1 MNREIKNCGLIALSE
16 IIEIKTTSFKT
27 LISAAKDNGV
37 KLFPY
42 IVDANDLLDIE
53 LPAIF
58 HAENHFVYIRNK
70 NEFKDY
76 KLTGNILSTKQQPY
90 WLIPYNKT
98 KNIVGQFS
106 WIAVGVGAAT
116 AIAGG
121 IQANKAKKDKKR
133 AAQEAANMKDVP
145 LENVA
150 NELKVSTIGAK
161 NRQEGQSA
169 LEATQIDALQ
179 QAGTRGVIGGAGI
192 VAAGSQAINK
202 DISADLDLQQKEID
216 AIKSQD
222 AARIRSVKEERQ
234 KAKLAALS
242 SQYNAANDAE
252 QQGYG
257 NIIQGAGSAGSAAA
271 AKWGKKKSTNGS
283 SGTPTPSPWGGN

>member
-1 MNREIKNCGLIALSE
+1 M
-16 IIEIKTTSFKT
+16 
-27 LISAAKDNGV
+27 
-37 KLFPY
+37 
-42 IVDANDLLDIE
+42 
-53 LPAIF
+53 
-58 HAENHFVYIRNK
+58 
-70 NEFKDY
+70 
-76 KLTGNILSTKQQPY
+76 
-90 WLIPYNKT
+90 
-98 KNIVGQFS
+98 S
-106 WIAVGVGAAT
+106 WVAVGVSAAT

-145 LENVA
+145 LENIA

-169 LEATQIDALQ
+169 LEATQVDALQ
-179 QAGTRGVIGGAGI
+179 QAGTRGVLGGVGS
-192 VAAGSQAINK
+192 VAAGSQAVNK

-222 AARIRSVKEERQ
+222 AARIRSVKEERN

-257 NIIQGAGSAGSAAA
+257 NIIQGVGSAGSAAS
-271 AKWGKKKSTNGS
+271 AKWGNKTATSGS
-283 SGTPTPSPWGGN
+283 YTTPRATPKR